1 MKRKQWLSMALAC
14 CMAVGSQ
21 TPVFAQE
28 NEETVELTA
37 LISKHSLTKDV
48 NEMEWLT
55 ELERKPLEETL
66 ARMEET
72 CDTYPA
78 KFISYSTD
86 DNATLAMNQVNIENI
101 VKQTYAAWLTDSNR
115 DIEAEWEDYVDS
127 IYKIGLT
134 QNLEIRQAAYD
145 KYIESVK

>member
-1 MKRKQWLSMALAC
+1 
-14 CMAVGSQ
+14 
-21 TPVFAQE
+21 
-28 NEETVELTA
+28 
-37 LISKHSLTKDV
+37 
-48 NEMEWLT
+48 
-55 ELERKPLEETL
+55 
-66 ARMEET
+66 MEET
-72 CDTYPA
+72 CDTYTA

>member
-1 MKRKQWLSMALAC
+1 MYHKFLPFLQ
-14 CMAVGSQ
+14 V
-21 TPVFAQE
+21 
-28 NEETVELTA
+28 
-37 LISKHSLTKDV
+37 
-48 NEMEWLT
+48 
-55 ELERKPLEETL
+55 
-66 ARMEET
+66 
-72 CDTYPA
+72 
-78 KFISYSTD
+78 FISYSTD